1 VTAATDHLQGLG
13 ADPAAWIGTSVD
25 HGPGDIRC
33 ERGYVLHWLE
43 ATENANPLFW
53 DEGVAAELD
62 AAGLAPPTMLSVWSR
77 PLVWAPGRGDP
88 ERLLALH
95 HAMKA
100 AFDLPEGI
108 VAATESVFLLPV
120 REGDQLSRTET
131 VREIGDV
138 RTTRLGTGRNWTI
151 DVAHRN
157 QDGDVAGVESYEMFS
172 YRKPGGEA

>member
-1 VTAATDHLQGLG
+1 MTAKTGHLEGLG
-13 ADPAAWIGTSVD
+13 PDPAEWIGVGVD

-53 DEGVAAELD
+53 DDAVAGELE
-62 AAGLAPPTMLSVWSR
+62 ATEVAPPTMLSVWSR
-77 PLVWAPGRGDP
+77 PLVWAPGRGEP

-108 VAATESVFLLPV
+108 VASTESVFLSPV
-120 REGDQLSRTET
+120 RVGDRLSRTES
-131 VREIGDV
+131 VRDIGDV

-151 DVAHRN
+151 DVTHRN
-157 QDGDVAGVESYEMFS
+157 QDGEVAGIESYEMFA
-172 YRKPGGEA
+172 YRKAGT